1 MIEDTVIP
9 KNCILEDAVLP
20 KNCISQNTLYYLLSY
35 QGVQT
40 IFLVSK
46 NLSWEFSSLLLTSL
60 LHSFSISYFPH
71 PSSLGFDRSL
81 DKFFDYVLVCRAR

>member
-9 KNCILEDAVLP
+9 KNCILEDSVLP

-40 IFLVSK
+40 IFLV
-46 NLSWEFSSLLLTSL
+46 
-60 LHSFSISYFPH
+60 
-71 PSSLGFDRSL
+71 
-81 DKFFDYVLVCRAR
+81 